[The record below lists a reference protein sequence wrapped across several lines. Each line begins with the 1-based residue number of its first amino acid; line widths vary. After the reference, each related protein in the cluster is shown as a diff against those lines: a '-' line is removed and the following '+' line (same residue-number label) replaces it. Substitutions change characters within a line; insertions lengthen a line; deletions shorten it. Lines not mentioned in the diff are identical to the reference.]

1 MNKSPYVAD
10 YAENKSGFSL
20 RGASALFKR
29 GYNLRKRLGEGGEY
43 GQGGKRRYK
52 FTRGCE
58 HSVAKEEQE
67 GEQISYHEGRN

>member
-1 MNKSPYVAD
+1 MKNFELVAGN
-10 YAENKSGFSL
+10 EKCVNFVKINGTT
-20 RGASALFKR
+20 ALAKR
-29 GYNLRKRLGEGGEY
+29 GNDCRHRIGEGGEY